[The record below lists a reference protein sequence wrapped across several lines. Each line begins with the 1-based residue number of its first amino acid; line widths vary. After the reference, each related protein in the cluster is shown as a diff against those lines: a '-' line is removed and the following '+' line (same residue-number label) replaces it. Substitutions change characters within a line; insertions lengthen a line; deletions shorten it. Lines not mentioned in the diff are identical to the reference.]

1 MDHANN
7 AAYLDWLEEAML
19 RVDPGAARRALAAV
33 PRRYRLEYA
42 AAAAA
47 GTRLEDAA
55 WRDGDQWHYRLA
67 AAGGEGLAGPAAGS
81 EVFRATFEPMGGDR

>member
-7 AAYLDWLEEAML
+7 AVYLDWLEEAL
-19 RVDPGAARRALAAV
+19 LLADPEAAGAALASV

-55 WRDGDQWHYRLA
+55 WRDGDTWYYRLV
-67 AAGGEGLAGPAAGS
+67 AAGDETTGLAPGS